1 MHSQLMTQE
10 FADLFLR
17 TNDSQW
23 EKAQSYVQL
32 HHPMIWFSSS
42 TELKMRI
49 GHRREFVSRSFDW
62 AVFKAYRSC
71 NTPNW
76 WCTTIFLDFFSSF
89 SRANTFK
96 PLFQVRSGIHWKG
109 SEKRKVCGRSS
120 CCYTE
125 KKQTAFPKMGDGI
138 LQAIDESVRCTSREN
153 VLDKSRVITRFMIE
167 LIYNRDCNDYN
178 DL

>member
-1 MHSQLMTQE
+1 MTQE

-76 WCTTIFLDFFSSF
+76 WCTTIFLDFFPTPPPLPGLTQLRHHSISCISSLVSSF
-89 SRANTFK
+89 FEVWGKGTIYWLSHKESHSICFTVK
-96 PLFQVRSGIHWKG
+96 PQALGLLSDLNL
-109 SEKRKVCGRSS
+109 
-120 CCYTE
+120 
-125 KKQTAFPKMGDGI
+125 TA
-138 LQAIDESVRCTSREN
+138 
-153 VLDKSRVITRFMIE
+153 
-167 LIYNRDCNDYN
+167 
-178 DL
+178 

>member
-1 MHSQLMTQE
+1 MTQE

-49 GHRREFVSRSFDW
+49 GHRREFVSRSFEW

-76 WCTTIFLDFFSSF
+76 WCTTIFLDFF
-89 SRANTFK
+89 
-96 PLFQVRSGIHWKG
+96 P
-109 SEKRKVCGRSS
+109 
-120 CCYTE
+120 
-125 KKQTAFPKMGDGI
+125 
-138 LQAIDESVRCTSREN
+138 TSRYFLKQSDAKLRPIPRLGHSIWQWFRQFACFPFEFLLVAFTVFIYYDGHCGFFGSGFEN
-153 VLDKSRVITRFMIE
+153 FIKYYYWITKKYHSQLF
-167 LIYNRDCNDYN
+167 
-178 DL
+178 